1 MCPVGQ
7 EIGATEKETM
17 KYDVC
22 MEMVFTD
29 LPYEQ
34 RIAKIAAAGFDCVEF
49 WFHDGTFNG
58 KDCAGGAKDA
68 KILKKACAAAGVTI
82 NNMVVNAPDGSL
94 GGALVRA
101 EDRSKY
107 LDRLDEVIAFAAA
120 CGCRQAI
127 TCAGNLQ
134 PGLSRNAMRRNL
146 EETLGRAADVAARKK
161 FVLFLECLN
170 TRTDHFNYFLDSSAE
185 GAAIVRAIGSPHLRL
200 LYDVYHMQIMEGSVI
215 ATIDENLDVIGHFH
229 SAGVPGR
236 HELWE
241 GELNY
246 PSIVRRIMAGGYQGA
261 FGLEYSPAMPNHTQS
276 LKKTRA
282 YLSQGE

>member
-1 MCPVGQ
+1 
-7 EIGATEKETM
+7 M

-22 MEMVFTD
+22 LEMVFTD
-29 LPYEQ
+29 LPYAD
-34 RIAKIAAAGFDCVEF
+34 RIAKIAGTGFDCVEF

-58 KDCAGGAKDA
+58 ADCASGAKDA
-68 KILKKACAAAGVTI
+68 KALKNACAAAGVSI
-82 NNMVVNAPDGSL
+82 NNMVVNSPDGSL

-101 EDRSKY
+101 EDRPKY
-107 LDRLDEVIAFAAA
+107 LARLEEVIAFAKA

-127 TCAGNLQ
+127 TCTGNLQ
-134 PGLSRNAMRRNL
+134 PGLSRNRMRRHI
-146 EETLGRAADVAARKK
+146 EETLGQAVAVAAKHD

-185 GAAIVRAIGSPHLRL
+185 GAAIVRAIGSRHLRL

-215 ATIDENLDVIGHFH
+215 ANIEENLDVIGHFH

-236 HELWE
+236 HELME

-246 PSIVRRIMAGGYQGA
+246 IEIIRRIEAGGYTGA
-261 FGLEYSPAMPNHTQS
+261 FGLEYAPAMADHDRS
-276 LKKTRA
+276 LDATRK
-282 YLSQGE
+282 YLARES

>member
-1 MCPVGQ
+1 
-7 EIGATEKETM
+7 M

-22 MEMVFTD
+22 LEMVFTG

-58 KDCAGGAKDA
+58 RDCAGGAKDPRV
-68 KILKKACAAAGVTI
+68 LKKACAAAGVTI
-82 NNMVVNAPDGSL
+82 NNMVVNAPEGTL
-94 GGALVRA
+94 GGSLVRA
-101 EDRSKY
+101 EDRRKY
-107 LDRLDEVIAFAAA
+107 LERLDEVIAFAGA

-127 TCAGNLQ
+127 TCAGNLL
-134 PGLSRNAMRRNL
+134 PGVSRNAMRRNL
-146 EETLGRAADVAARKK
+146 EETLGRAAEVAARKN

-185 GAAIVRAIGSPHLRL
+185 GAAIVRAINSPHVRL

-215 ATIDENLDVIGHFH
+215 ANIEENRDVIGHFH

-236 HELWE
+236 HELWD

-246 PSIVRRIMAGGYQGA
+246 PEIVRRIRAGGYRGA
-261 FGLEYSPAMPNHTQS
+261 FGLEYLPALADHTRS
-276 LKKTRA
+276 LKKTRT
-282 YLSQGE
+282 YLAQSE

>member
-1 MCPVGQ
+1 
-7 EIGATEKETM
+7 M
-17 KYDVC
+17 KLDVC

-29 LPYEQ
+29 LPYEA

-58 KDCAGGAKDA
+58 RDCAGGAKDA
-68 KILKKACAAAGVTI
+68 KVLKRACAAAGVTI

-101 EDRSKY
+101 EDRAQY
-107 LDRLDEVIAFAAA
+107 LERLDEVMAFARA
-120 CGCRQAI
+120 CGCRRAI
-127 TCAGNLQ
+127 TCTGNLQ
-134 PGLSRNAMRRNL
+134 PGRSRNALRRAL
-146 EETLGRAADVAARKK
+146 EETLGRAAAAAARQN

-185 GAAIVRAIGSPHLRL
+185 GAAIVRAIGSPHVRL

-215 ATIDENLDVIGHFH
+215 ANIEENLDVIGHFH
-229 SAGVPGR
+229 AAGVPGR
-236 HELWE
+236 HELWT

-246 PSIVRRIMAGGYQGA
+246 PEIVRRIRAGGYRGA
-261 FGLEYSPAMPNHTQS
+261 FGLEYSPALPNHVKS
-276 LKKTRA
+276 LQKTRT
-282 YLSQGE
+282 YLSAGE